1 MPDKNGRVA
10 SARQMFSNVAAQ
22 GDAKDGELNGFSAL
36 ASYDTNGDGVIDA
49 NDNPRWDKFRVWIDF
64 NHDGVSQPTEL
75 HTLDKLGITAMSLE
89 CKELQTVDGFKNDY
103 RLKGRLTLKDGS
115 KRSFYD
121 VNLDTIPVPWNQ
133 TATK

>member
-10 SARQMFSNVAAQ
+10 SARQMFSNVAGQ

-36 ASYDTNGDGVIDA
+36 AIYDTNADGVIDA
-49 NDNPRWDKFRVWIDF
+49 HDNPFWDKLRVWIDF
-64 NHDGVSQPTEL
+64 NHDGVSQPAEL
-75 HTLDKLGITAMSLE
+75 HTLDELGITAISLK
-89 CKELQTVDGFKNDY
+89 CTELQTVDGFKNDY